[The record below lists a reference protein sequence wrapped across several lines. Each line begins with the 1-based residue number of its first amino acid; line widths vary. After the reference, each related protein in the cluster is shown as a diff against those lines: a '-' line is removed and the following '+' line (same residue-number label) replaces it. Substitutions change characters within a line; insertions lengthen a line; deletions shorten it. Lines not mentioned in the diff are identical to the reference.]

1 MNIPENAMKLHN
13 LFDGLM
19 KMRIVSGYKCPVCG
33 KESSESQ
40 DIFDCLYNHIY
51 NKDNVTEIEN
61 K

>member
-1 MNIPENAMKLHN
+1 MKLHN